1 MPEANWIRLNGV
13 YPLFET
19 PVNLTGGFIMKDQ
32 TKQTAGLVGAAITAA
47 CCLGLTAVISAL
59 TAIGLGF
66 LIHDAILIPL
76 FMVFIGINLW
86 MLNQAICQTET
97 LSPFK
102 LASIGAVISVL
113 GLLLSVAGVAFATV
127 LVYIGLALFFAGNVW
142 DYKSEPGNCP
152 KC

>member
-1 MPEANWIRLNGV
+1 
-13 YPLFET
+13 
-19 PVNLTGGFIMKDQ
+19 MKDQ
-32 TKQTAGLVGAAITAA
+32 TKKNAGLVGAAITAA
-47 CCLGLTAVISAL
+47 CCLGLTVVISAL

-86 MLNQAICQTET
+86 MLHRSVKNQAISQTET

-102 LASIGAVISVL
+102 LASIGAAISVF
-113 GLLLSVAGVAFATV
+113 GLFLSVAGVGFGTV

-142 DYKSEPGNCP
+142 DYKSEPEHCS